1 MALLEL
7 LALRIGSEISYHS
20 LGQILGISQ
29 ITVERY
35 IDLLE
40 KSFVIF
46 RVRPYFTNKEKEI
59 VKMKKIYFYDLG
71 VRNAILRAFQPL
83 SLRSDV

>member
-1 MALLEL
+1 M
-7 LALRIGSEISYHS
+7 
-20 LGQILGISQ
+20 SQ

-46 RVRPYFTNKEKEI
+46 RLRPYFTNKAKE
-59 VKMKKIYFYDLG
+59 VTKMKKIYFYDLG
-71 VRNAILRAFQPL
+71 GIRNMILRRF
-83 SLRSDV
+83 